1 MKLARRHLVVAAVV
15 VAAVTGGLAPGGVE
29 HAAAGEAEG
38 CSGTAQS
45 IGPDGG
51 LLDQLAAP
59 GEGGTPDDPFDIFAD
74 GRVTY
79 SGTTDQVIRNG
90 TWAVDVSGVLGVISS
105 VAEFISGKSPLS
117 GKIGSGGEIT
127 RQGDFEAKDYIG
139 KLKLSGLHRV
149 TVSLSGEGGASCTA
163 TVWIRLHQTFFKSL
177 LAVGGLTFILI
188 ALLLFWIGA
197 PSYAVENLTFQMFED
212 KLSPPA
218 EDKGI

>member
-1 MKLARRHLVVAAVV
+1 MNRARRRLVVAAVV
-15 VAAVTGGLAPGGVE
+15 VAVVTVAPGGAE

-38 CSGTAQS
+38 CSGSAQS
-45 IGPDGG
+45 FGPDGG

-59 GEGGTPDDPFDIFAD
+59 GPGGTPEDPFDVFAD
-74 GRVTY
+74 GTVSY

-90 TWAVDVSGVLGVISS
+90 SWSVDVSGVLGVVSS
-105 VAEFISGKSPLS
+105 VAEFFSGKSPLS

-127 RQGDFEAKDYIG
+127 RQGEFEAKDFVG

-149 TVSLSGEGGASCTA
+149 TVSLSGEGGASCKA

-177 LAVGGLTFILI
+177 LAVGGLTFLLI

-218 EDKGI
+218 DDKGI